1 MALTYEP
8 IYNTILGS
16 NQTSIDITSIPQ
28 TYTDLIISVVT
39 RAPSTDNAVLGIT
52 FNNITSATY
61 YGSTATAAAGSV
73 TFQNPAATT
82 SCTLGATGI
91 FASGYWGT
99 WEIDIQDYTNT
110 NISKSLLFSN
120 GAPAA
125 TRDAQQFIH
134 GGFTETSST
143 SAITSVQLK
152 GMTYEAGT
160 SITMWGVK
168 EL

>member
-16 NQTSIDITSIPQ
+16 NQTTIDITSIPQ
-28 TYTDLIISVVT
+28 TYTDLILSIVT
-39 RAPSTDNAVLGIT
+39 RDPANNNAVVGMT

-61 YGSTATAAAGSV
+61 YGSTSTYTSGS
-73 TFQNPAATT
+73 TTYQNPAATT
-82 SCTLGATGI
+82 ACTLGSTGYFATGN
-91 FASGYWGT
+91 WGT

-110 NISKSLLFSN
+110 NINKSLLFSN
-120 GAPAA
+120 GAPASG
-125 TRDAQQFIH
+125 RDAQQFIH
-134 GGFTETSST
+134 GAFMQTNST
-143 SAITSVQLK
+143 PAITSVQLK
-152 GMTYEAGT
+152 GMTYEAGS